1 MPSAHGLPSS
11 HQKRPSIKLTA
22 ANVRTLTLPDGK
34 SDYTFFDAD
43 LPGFGLR
50 LRKGGS
56 RTWVFQYKLGSKH
69 RRMALGSASAIPADK
84 ARNGYRDKDGTEVAG
99 AVKLHARVKLG
110 EDPATDKT
118 EARIAVA
125 ETFGAILD
133 QFLEYQRARLR
144 PKSFRATEAYLR
156 KSAVSLHRI
165 QLTKISRRD
174 IAAVLTPITASGHAP
189 TANRLRTEISSL
201 FVWAMEQGFVEAN
214 PTLGTKWNEEN
225 SRDRVLS
232 PAELRV
238 IWGALGT
245 DRFSSI
251 IGLLIL
257 TAQRKT
263 EIGGLRWDEIRPDM
277 IALPAERVKN
287 GRAHTVPL
295 SMPAREIID
304 RHNHNDDRKF
314 VFSRYHY
321 GGPFSGWSMAKQDLD
336 ERIKEMTGAALPA
349 WVIHDLRRTAATG
362 MAELGVAPHVVE
374 AVLNHQSGFR
384 AGVAG
389 VYNKADYGREKRQAL
404 DLWAEHLTAIVEGR
418 ENNVTPLRR
427 EA

>member
-43 LPGFGLR
+43 VPGFGLR
-50 LRKGGS
+50 LRASGS
-56 RTWVFQYKLGSKH
+56 RNWIFQYSIAGLT
-69 RRMALGSASAIPADK
+69 RRMQLGAASAITVAD
-84 ARNGYRDKDGTEVAG
+84 ARKTAS
-99 AVKLHARVKLG
+99 KLHARTKLA
-110 EDPATDKT
+110 EDPANDKN
-118 EARIAVA
+118 EARLAVA

-144 PKSFRATEAYLR
+144 PKSFRATETYLR
-156 KSAVSLHRI
+156 KSAVSLHRM

-174 IAAVLTPITASGHAP
+174 IAAVLTPITASGHGP

-225 SRDRVLS
+225 SRSRVLS
-232 PAELRV
+232 SAELRA
-238 IWGALGT
+238 IWAALGT
-245 DRFSSI
+245 DRFSGI
-251 IGLLIL
+251 IGLLML

-263 EIGGLRWDEIRPDM
+263 EIGGLRWEEIHPDT

-287 GRAHTVPL
+287 GRAHIVPL
-295 SMPAREIID
+295 STPAREIIN
-304 RHNHNDDRKF
+304 RHDHHDGRKF

-321 GGPFSGWSMAKQDLD
+321 GGPFSGWSMAKQDFD

-362 MAELGVAPHVVE
+362 MAELGVQPHVIE
-374 AVLNHQSGFR
+374 CVLNHQSGFR

-389 VYNKADYGREKRQAL
+389 VYNKADYEPEKRRAL
-404 DLWAEHLTAIVEGR
+404 DLWAEHLTAVAEGR
-418 ENNVTPLRR
+418 ESNVTPIRR
-427 EA
+427 GA